1 MTDARVRAISAP
13 RERRDRLAF
22 ELQALARPCPV
33 LDGRLPPLLE
43 SGVASG
49 LRGLG
54 LARLRTGAAQLHQLA
69 LKIDEAVPVTV
80 NDPPPTLPAPERV
93 GGAGGSKMTQR
104 VMVAED
110 SSCLRQ
116 QVPGMFHFIG
126 ITPNDQAM
134 AQAASSHSPRF
145 CIDESGLMQGALA
158 VDFLLQ

>member
-69 LKIDEAVPVTV
+69 LEIDEAVPVTV
-80 NDPPPTLPAPERV
+80 NDPAPKRV

-110 SSCLRQ
+110 SSYLRQ

-145 CIDESGLMQGALA
+145 FIDESGLMQGALA